1 MSDPDPQLFT
11 RLHIFARLLED
22 FGPRLGLIGP
32 RDVPDLWERHVLDSL
47 RGLPCLRPKD
57 REVADVGSG
66 AGLPGI
72 PLALASPDRRF
83 TLVEANRRR
92 AGFLELAIERLRLAN
107 TNVLVT
113 RVEESELPVDACVA
127 RALASPMDTWRM
139 CSRLLKQGGHVLYY
153 AGRSWNLDIQ
163 AALGH
168 AGVHAQVC
176 REAERAGEGHIV
188 SMSRLV
194 SESKGGD
201 RDP

>member
-1 MSDPDPQLFT
+1 
-11 RLHIFARLLED
+11 
-22 FGPRLGLIGP
+22 LGLVGP

-47 RGLPCLRPKD
+47 RGLPCLRSKD

-72 PLALASPDRRF
+72 PLAMASPDRRF

-92 AGFLELAIERLRLAN
+92 AGFLELAIERLGLPN
-107 TNVLVT
+107 TNVLVS
-113 RVEESELPVDACVA
+113 RVEESELHVDACLA
-127 RALASPMDTWRM
+127 RAFGSPIDTWRM
-139 CSRLLKQGGHVLYY
+139 CSGLLKRGGHVLYY

-168 AGVHAQVC
+168 VGVHAHVC

-188 SMSRLV
+188 SMSRSV
-194 SESKGGD
+194 TDRGGGG